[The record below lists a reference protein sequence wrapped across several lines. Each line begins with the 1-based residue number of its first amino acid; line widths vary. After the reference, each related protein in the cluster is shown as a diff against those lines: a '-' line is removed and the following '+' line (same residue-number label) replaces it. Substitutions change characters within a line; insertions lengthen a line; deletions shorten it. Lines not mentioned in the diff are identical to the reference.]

1 MAVSWEALVAGV
13 VTAVWVVM
21 VPCVCLREA
30 EAQGVAVWVV
40 VGVAGVVRAGWVM
53 MDRRLNSVRLPGL

>member
-21 VPCVCLREA
+21 VSCVCLTVA
-30 EAQGVAVWVV
+30 EAQGVVVWV
-40 VGVAGVVRAGWVM
+40 VVRAGWVM
-53 MDRRLNSVRLPGL
+53 MDKRLSSVGLPGL